1 MPPKKKSRYERAS
14 DVNDDEL
21 WQKMRKQEDMLYKA
35 LCSIKDDLLQVK
47 SGMAQIQS
55 DNNRHKVAQHMMLSH
70 SQALGGLAQQTGKL
84 FGKRTRED
92 EDDEDDEDVADDAD
106 DVEDSEVPSPKRK
119 ETLTQD
125 ATKQRVSHQ
134 KKGYKSPRKATV
146 KTSVL
151 PPSRGRHDAV
161 ESLPFPFADDF
172 HE

>member
-14 DVNDDEL
+14 DVNEDEL
-21 WQKMRKQEDMLYKA
+21 WPEMRKQNDMIYKA
-35 LCSIKDDLLQVK
+35 LCSINDKLLQ
-47 SGMAQIQS
+47 IQN
-55 DNNRHKVAQHMMLSH
+55 DNNRHKLAQHMLL
-70 SQALGGLAQQTGKL
+70 SQAAGGLAQQTGKL
-84 FGKRTRED
+84 VGKRTRED
-92 EDDEDDEDVADDAD
+92 EDDDGDAGDAGDAD
-106 DVEDSEVPSPKRK
+106 DDETAGDSEVPSPKRK

-125 ATKQRVSHQ
+125 AAKQRVSHQ

-161 ESLPFPFADDF
+161 KSPPFPFADGF